1 MSYKY
6 GMAALNLEMTDIV
19 PRTEYSV
26 TGHYDLIKKLT
37 GIDGTM
43 PGKAG
48 EAALALT
55 KMWEFSINWNV
66 LIGGQIFGK
75 WQTSMGHAV
84 YAHGGTDRNDHIYCP
99 FSDEQEVFD
108 FDPYEKFGEA
118 DVDKWVKNFDDH
130 YQSQQD
136 YYSDIVNMTGVYT
149 TCMSGFIAMFGWDLL
164 LNCAGTDP
172 KKFGEV
178 ADRYCEWMKPFF
190 AALAKS
196 KSPVVMIHDDIVWT
210 EGAFIHPDW
219 YRKYVFSNYKKM
231 FAPVI
236 ESGKKILYTADGNYT
251 EFVDD
256 IADCGV
262 DCFVLE
268 PLTDMEY
275 IADKYGKTHSFIG
288 NADTRVL
295 LFGTKQQ
302 IYDEVKRCMDIG
314 KKYPGFIMAVGNH
327 IPANT
332 PVDNCLYYNDF
343 YMQLRKR

>member
-6 GMAALNLEMTDIV
+6 GMAALNLEMPDVV

-37 GIDGTM
+37 GIDGTL

-48 EAALALT
+48 EAALAIT
-55 KMWEFSINWNV
+55 KLWEFSINWNV
-66 LIGGQIFGK
+66 LIGSQIFGK
-75 WQTSMGHAV
+75 WQTSMGHAE
-84 YAHGGTDRNDHIYCP
+84 YAHGGTDRNDNIYCP
-99 FSDEQEVFD
+99 FSDEEEVFG
-108 FDPYEKFGEA
+108 FDPCEKLGEA
-118 DVDKWVKNFDDH
+118 DIGEWTKNFDAH
-130 YQSQQD
+130 YQNQQNH
-136 YYSDIVNMTGVYT
+136 YSDIVNMTGIYT
-149 TCMSGFIAMFGWDLL
+149 TCMSGLIAIFGWDMLL
-164 LNCAGTDP
+164 SCAGSDP
-172 KKFGEV
+172 KRFGEMT
-178 ADRYCEWMKPFF
+178 DRYCEWMKRYF

-196 KSPVVMIHDDIVWT
+196 NSPVVMIHDDIVWT

-219 YRKYVFSNYKKM
+219 YRKYIFPNYKKM
-231 FAPVI
+231 FAPLI
-236 ESGKKILYTADGNYT
+236 EAKKKILYTSDGDYT

-256 IADCGV
+256 IVECGV
-262 DCFVLE
+262 ECFVLE

-275 IADKYGKTHSFIG
+275 IAKKHGKTHSFIG

-295 LFGTKQQ
+295 LSGTRDD
-302 IYDEVKRCMDIG
+302 IYTEVKRCMDIG
-314 KKYPGFIMAVGNH
+314 KSCPGFVMAVGNH

>member
-6 GMAALNLEMTDIV
+6 GMAALNLEMTDLV

-48 EAALALT
+48 EAAMAIT
-55 KMWEFSINWNV
+55 KQWEFSINWNV
-66 LIGGQIFGK
+66 LIGSGIFGK

-99 FSDEQEVFD
+99 FADEEEVFN
-108 FDPYEKFGEA
+108 FDPREKFGET
-118 DVDKWVKNFDDH
+118 DVAEWTKNFNEH
-130 YQSQQD
+130 YKSQQD
-136 YYSDIVNMTGVYT
+136 YYSDIVNMTGIYT
-149 TCMSGFIAMFGWDLL
+149 TCMSGLIALFGWDLL
-164 LNCAGTDP
+164 LGSAGIDP
-172 KKFGEV
+172 KRFGEV
-178 ADRYCEWMKPFF
+178 ADRYCEWMKGFF
-190 AALAKS
+190 EALAKS
-196 KSPVVMIHDDIVWT
+196 DSPVVMIHDDIVWT
-210 EGAFIHPDW
+210 EGAFVHPDW
-219 YRKYVFSNYKKM
+219 YKKYVFPNYKKM
-231 FAPVI
+231 FLPLI
-236 ESGKKILYTADGNYT
+236 ENGKKILFTSDGDYT
-251 EFVDD
+251 EFLGD

-268 PLTDMEY
+268 PLTDMRLVAE
-275 IADKYGKTHSFIG
+275 KYGKTHSFIG
-288 NADTRVL
+288 NADTRIL
-295 LFGTKQQ
+295 LYGTKQQ
-302 IYDEVKRCMDIG
+302 IYEEVKRCMDIG

-332 PVDNCLYYNDF
+332 PVDSCLYYNDF